1 MIHRF
6 VGFEE
11 GNKLYIEHFSL
22 NSIFWLPGINKVRFL
37 TPKWDVKGVLWKLL
51 SNEHGSPIF
60 SFQKWILHKILHR
73 VMKKLGQFTVW
84 FSNYIDLLFSPNKPT
99 IDRDV
104 EIFLPLL
111 SQFFPYMRFFVIR
124 YVYVIMSERQLFIL
138 I

>member
-6 VGFEE
+6 VGLEE

-22 NSIFWLPGINKVRFL
+22 NSIFWPPGRNKVRFL

-104 EIFLPLL
+104 EIFLLL
-111 SQFFPYMRFFVIR
+111 SQFLPQMRFFVIR
-124 YVYVIMSERQLFIL
+124 YVYVIMPEHQ
-138 I
+138 